1 MNAESTRIKSLGTT
15 IRIVEEL
22 IDRNGAGVAEL
33 ATQLALPKS
42 TVHDHLKTLE
52 YYRLVENSD
61 GVYNAS
67 LHFLDYG
74 GDIRRKIDC
83 YPAGWPEVQKLA
95 IDTGEHANL
104 MIEESG
110 IGRYIYISEGE
121 TAAQLDTYTGMSA
134 PLHVTSMG
142 KAILAQ
148 LPNCRVQEI
157 LEEHGTDRFTKNTIT
172 DEDELYQELEDI
184 RNRGYAIDDEERVL
198 GVRSVGAA
206 IIDNN
211 DTVHGAISVSGPV
224 SRFTGERFREEI
236 PDAVLQSANI
246 IQLNIMYG

>member
-1 MNAESTRIKSLGTT
+1 MNEQSIPVKSLDTT
-15 IRIVEEL
+15 IRIVETL
-22 IDRNGAGVAEL
+22 IQQNGAGVAEL
-33 ATQLALPKS
+33 ATQLDLPQS
-42 TVHDHLKTLE
+42 TVHDHLKSLE
-52 YYRLVENSD
+52 HHQLVENSGGD
-61 GVYNAS
+61 YTAS
-67 LHFLDYG
+67 LQFLDYG
-74 GDIRRKIDC
+74 GDIRQKIDC

-104 MIEESG
+104 MIEENG

-121 TAAQLDTYTGMSA
+121 NAAQLDTYTGMSF

-142 KAILAQ
+142 KAILAH
-148 LPNCRVQEI
+148 LPETRTQEI
-157 LEEHGTDRFTKNTIT
+157 IKKHGIKEFTKNTIT
-172 DEDELYQELEDI
+172 DEDALYQELEDI
-184 RNRGYAIDDEERVL
+184 RNRGYAIDDEERVP

-206 IIDNN
+206 IVDSN

-224 SRFTGERFREEI
+224 SRLKGERFREEI